1 MNETGLQS
9 PIVKNI
15 HVSALKSIIEKTGAT
30 NGDVVFFG
38 ADKEKTVNEALGA
51 LRLKIGHEKNHV
63 DGRAWAP
70 LWIVDFP
77 MFEHDEETDRWV
89 AIHHPFT
96 APKEGD
102 GRSLQKSSF
111 DHVAFRTADYLAVLK
126 KLKKLNVPF
135 DEKLIPGMSAHQ
147 IFLRD
152 PAGNRVELNFK
163 KRSIINEY

>member
-1 MNETGLQS
+1 MNETELQS

-15 HVSALKSIIEKTGAT
+15 YVNALKAIIKKTGAE
-30 NGDVVFFG
+30 NGDMIFFG
-38 ADKEKTVNEALGA
+38 ADKTKIVSEALGA

-63 DGRAWAP
+63 DGRLWAP
-70 LWIVDFP
+70 LWVVDFP
-77 MFEHDEETDRWV
+77 MFEYDEESNGWV
-89 AIHHPFT
+89 AIYHPFT

-111 DHVAFRTADYLAVLK
+111 DHVAFKTANSHDVLK
-126 KLKKLNVPF
+126 KLQSLSIPF
-135 DEKLIPGMSAHQ
+135 EEKPIPGMTAHQ